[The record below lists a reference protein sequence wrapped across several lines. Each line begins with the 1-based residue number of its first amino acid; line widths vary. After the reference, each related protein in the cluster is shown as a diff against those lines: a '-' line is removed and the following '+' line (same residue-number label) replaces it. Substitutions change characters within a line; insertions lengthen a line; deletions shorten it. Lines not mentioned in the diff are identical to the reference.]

1 MYSLLDDIIKLR
13 LKSFQVLVLDNS
25 KTLINYYQY
34 KNFFNKENINIL
46 LLEENL
52 GCIES
57 RIFLSTLPQ
66 GKDSW
71 CFFLDDDINF
81 QNIKISSLLIY
92 AAKIDENYSDKEKN
106 IIKNFLNSINANI
119 NSDEIIKLAEKE
131 EQNSNQ
137 ILNFTQEI
145 KKNSLDFKKKIIET
159 LWQIILS
166 DEKADMYEATLMRRI
181 SGLLY
186 LPDKLIG
193 EIKLKVLKNK

>member
-1 MYSLLDDIIKLR
+1 MIKDI
-13 LKSFQVLVLDNS
+13 
-25 KTLINYYQY
+25 
-34 KNFFNKENINIL
+34 FNKTEDSNNK
-46 LLEENL
+46 
-52 GCIES
+52 
-57 RIFLSTLPQ
+57 
-66 GKDSW
+66 KDD
-71 CFFLDDDINF
+71 L
-81 QNIKISSLLIY
+81 IKISSLLIY

-106 IIKNFLNSINANI
+106 IIRNFLNSISADI

>member
-1 MYSLLDDIIKLR
+1 MIKDI
-13 LKSFQVLVLDNS
+13 
-25 KTLINYYQY
+25 
-34 KNFFNKENINIL
+34 FNKTEDSNN
-46 LLEENL
+46 
-52 GCIES
+52 
-57 RIFLSTLPQ
+57 
-66 GKDSW
+66 KDD
-71 CFFLDDDINF
+71 L
-81 QNIKISSLLIY
+81 IKISSLLIY

-106 IIKNFLNSINANI
+106 IIRNFLNSINANI

>member
-1 MYSLLDDIIKLR
+1 MIKDI
-13 LKSFQVLVLDNS
+13 
-25 KTLINYYQY
+25 
-34 KNFFNKENINIL
+34 FNKTEDSNN
-46 LLEENL
+46 
-52 GCIES
+52 
-57 RIFLSTLPQ
+57 
-66 GKDSW
+66 KDD
-71 CFFLDDDINF
+71 L
-81 QNIKISSLLIY
+81 IKISSLLIY

-131 EQNSNQ
+131 EQNSNKF
-137 ILNFTQEI
+137 LNFTQEI

>member
-1 MYSLLDDIIKLR
+1 MIKDI
-13 LKSFQVLVLDNS
+13 
-25 KTLINYYQY
+25 
-34 KNFFNKENINIL
+34 FNKTEDSNN
-46 LLEENL
+46 
-52 GCIES
+52 
-57 RIFLSTLPQ
+57 
-66 GKDSW
+66 KDD
-71 CFFLDDDINF
+71 L
-81 QNIKISSLLIY
+81 IKISSLLIY

-106 IIKNFLNSINANI
+106 IIRNFLNSISADI

-137 ILNFTQEI
+137 ILNFTKEI

>member
-1 MYSLLDDIIKLR
+1 MIKDI
-13 LKSFQVLVLDNS
+13 
-25 KTLINYYQY
+25 
-34 KNFFNKENINIL
+34 FNKTEDSNN
-46 LLEENL
+46 
-52 GCIES
+52 
-57 RIFLSTLPQ
+57 
-66 GKDSW
+66 KDD
-71 CFFLDDDINF
+71 L
-81 QNIKISSLLIY
+81 IKISSLLIY

-106 IIKNFLNSINANI
+106 IIRNFLNSISADI

-137 ILNFTQEI
+137 ILNFTQDI

>member
-1 MYSLLDDIIKLR
+1 MIKDI
-13 LKSFQVLVLDNS
+13 
-25 KTLINYYQY
+25 
-34 KNFFNKENINIL
+34 FNKTEDSNN
-46 LLEENL
+46 
-52 GCIES
+52 
-57 RIFLSTLPQ
+57 
-66 GKDSW
+66 KDD
-71 CFFLDDDINF
+71 L
-81 QNIKISSLLIY
+81 IKISSLLIY

-106 IIKNFLNSINANI
+106 IIRNFLNSISADI

>member
-1 MYSLLDDIIKLR
+1 MIKDI
-13 LKSFQVLVLDNS
+13 
-25 KTLINYYQY
+25 
-34 KNFFNKENINIL
+34 FNKTEDSNN
-46 LLEENL
+46 
-52 GCIES
+52 
-57 RIFLSTLPQ
+57 
-66 GKDSW
+66 KDD
-71 CFFLDDDINF
+71 L
-81 QNIKISSLLIY
+81 IKISSLLIY

>member
-1 MYSLLDDIIKLR
+1 MIKDI
-13 LKSFQVLVLDNS
+13 
-25 KTLINYYQY
+25 
-34 KNFFNKENINIL
+34 FNKTEDSNNK
-46 LLEENL
+46 
-52 GCIES
+52 
-57 RIFLSTLPQ
+57 
-66 GKDSW
+66 KDD
-71 CFFLDDDINF
+71 L
-81 QNIKISSLLIY
+81 IKISSLLIY

-137 ILNFTQEI
+137 ILNFTKEI

>member
-1 MYSLLDDIIKLR
+1 MIKDI
-13 LKSFQVLVLDNS
+13 
-25 KTLINYYQY
+25 
-34 KNFFNKENINIL
+34 FNKTEDSNNK
-46 LLEENL
+46 
-52 GCIES
+52 
-57 RIFLSTLPQ
+57 
-66 GKDSW
+66 KDD
-71 CFFLDDDINF
+71 L
-81 QNIKISSLLIY
+81 IKISSLLIY

>member
-1 MYSLLDDIIKLR
+1 MIKDI
-13 LKSFQVLVLDNS
+13 
-25 KTLINYYQY
+25 
-34 KNFFNKENINIL
+34 FNKTEDSNNK
-46 LLEENL
+46 
-52 GCIES
+52 
-57 RIFLSTLPQ
+57 
-66 GKDSW
+66 KDD
-71 CFFLDDDINF
+71 L
-81 QNIKISSLLIY
+81 IKISSLLIY

-106 IIKNFLNSINANI
+106 IIRNFLNSINANI

>member
-1 MYSLLDDIIKLR
+1 MIKDI
-13 LKSFQVLVLDNS
+13 
-25 KTLINYYQY
+25 
-34 KNFFNKENINIL
+34 FNKTEDSNNK
-46 LLEENL
+46 
-52 GCIES
+52 
-57 RIFLSTLPQ
+57 
-66 GKDSW
+66 KDD
-71 CFFLDDDINF
+71 L
-81 QNIKISSLLIY
+81 IKISSLLIY
-92 AAKIDENYSDKEKN
+92 AAKIDENYSDQEKN

>member
-1 MYSLLDDIIKLR
+1 MIFKKKESNDK
-13 LKSFQVLVLDNS
+13 NE
-25 KTLINYYQY
+25 YY
-34 KNFFNKENINIL
+34 NNIAA
-46 LLEENL
+46 
-52 GCIES
+52 
-57 RIFLSTLPQ
+57 
-66 GKDSW
+66 
-71 CFFLDDDINF
+71 
-81 QNIKISSLLIY
+81 LLIH

-106 IIKNFLNSINANI
+106 IIRNFLNSINAYI